1 MSSVFKVKRKQN
13 AGKSSQPAASL
24 SAANFASASSDN
36 NNNVDLMSDS
46 SSVSGDNNSNS
57 LLSFASASTNDVDS
71 IQFDKLSIEDKQ
83 VFAKATL
90 FKQKEA
96 QMKETTKQFNAKK
109 KQVLTDL
116 TQRMIAMQTRLGK
129 NNLQF
134 KVPETKQVWKLE
146 SKPGSINAVN
156 EKYVL
161 AFLTDFFINKRLA
174 LTTAADCEKF
184 TKILFSEQSRGRK
197 PDGALEPKLL
207 DDSDIVQDLLVDLE

>member
-13 AGKSSQPAASL
+13 AGKSSQPASSL

-46 SSVSGDNNSNS
+46 SSMNGDNSNS

-90 FKQKEA
+90 IKQKET
-96 QMKETTKQFNAKK
+96 QMKEQSKQFNAMKK
-109 KQVLTDL
+109 KTLTDL
-116 TQRMIAMQTRLGK
+116 TQRMIAMQQRLGK
-129 NNLQF
+129 TNLQF

-146 SKPGSINAVN
+146 SKPGSLNQIS

-184 TKILFSEQSRGRK
+184 TKILFSEQSRGHK
-197 PDGALEPKLL
+197 PDGAPVPVLIN
-207 DDSDIVQDLLVDLE
+207 DCDIVQDLLVDLE